1 MIKVEYSKEKGLVQ
15 TTSSSV
21 DKFEINGAPL
31 FPAETDA
38 IKGNATVELTVT
50 TGHLDVVNAV
60 DQAVL
65 DGKFFVF
72 RDVEGK
78 EYVVFFDPANDGGT
92 DFAAVVAAGAPNVA
106 VAQQVEVNSALADLN
121 TKNKVATAIAA
132 AIDALADFT
141 ASAVDN
147 VVTITNLRAGKANR
161 SLIDVSG
168 VSGMA
173 GQDAQGEAAEYSW
186 SATQTDVEGA
196 SFEIPTAGLTKFE
209 STVAG
214 SFVVLPN
221 LTSADAGA
229 LKYVLRTSGD
239 TLVKNAAED
248 TTLSDLDNGL
258 EHAVLLWTGLAW
270 VTLFGS

>member
-60 DQAVL
+60 DQANL

-78 EYVVFFDPANDGGT
+78 EYVVFFDPADDAGT
-92 DFAAVVAAGAPNVA
+92 AFADVVAAGAPNVA
-106 VAQQVEVNSALADLN
+106 AGQQVEVNAALLDLN
-121 TKNKVATAIAA
+121 TKDKVASEVAA

-141 ASAVDN
+141 ASAADN
-147 VVTITNLRAGKANR
+147 VVTITNLRAGRAGR

-168 VSGMA
+168 VSGIT

-186 SATQTDVEGA
+186 SAAQTDIAGS

-248 TTLSDLDNGL
+248 TTLSDLDAGL
-258 EHAVLLWTGLAW
+258 EHAVLLWTGLEW

>member
-50 TGHLDVVNAV
+50 TGHLDAVNAV

-78 EYVVFFDPANDGGT
+78 EYVVFFDPADDAGT
-92 DFAAVVAAGAPNVA
+92 EFAAVVAAGAPNVA
-106 VAQQVEVNSALADLN
+106 EAQQVEVNAALVALN

-132 AIDALADFT
+132 AINALDDFT
-141 ASAVDN
+141 ASAADN

-248 TTLSDLDNGL
+248 TTLSDLDTGP
-258 EHAVLLWTGLAW
+258 EHAVLLWTGVAW